1 MTTLP
6 LDAPHSPRPRSRPS
20 FSIPSLAAAVCCGL
34 IFFTEYFD
42 MLFAG
47 GAVLFGVFGAV
58 LAMAPSVRGGLLSI
72 ASIIIGLGSMVLS
85 VFQVLF

>member
-6 LDAPHSPRPRSRPS
+6 LDATRSPRPRSRPS
-20 FSIPSLAAAVCCGL
+20 FSIPSLVAAVCCGL

-42 MLFAG
+42 LLFAA
-47 GAVLFGVFGAV
+47 GAVLFGILGLI
-58 LAMAPSVRGGLLSI
+58 LAMAPSVRGGVLSVI
-72 ASIIIGLGSMVLS
+72 SILVGVGSAIGS